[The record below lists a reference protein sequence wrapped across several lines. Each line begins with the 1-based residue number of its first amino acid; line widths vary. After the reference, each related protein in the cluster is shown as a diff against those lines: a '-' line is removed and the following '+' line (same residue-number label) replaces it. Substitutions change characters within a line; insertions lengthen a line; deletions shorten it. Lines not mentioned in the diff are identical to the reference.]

1 MGNSLQDQLLRA
13 GLANKKQGVKAR
25 KALNNKQK
33 LKASGKAVD
42 DEAAQ
47 RVKAAAEEKAEK
59 DRQLN
64 REKQQ
69 QLEARAIQAQIIQ
82 LIELNRLEERGDVE
96 FSYTAESVIRTIMVT
111 PRQQKGLVNGQLAL
125 VRAGSQEHSERVEL
139 VSAKVVEKI
148 AERDSTAIVLHNQRD
163 EEEPIDDEYAD
174 YQVPDDLMW

>member
-33 LKASGKAVD
+33 MKASGKAVE
-42 DEAAQ
+42 DEAERRA
-47 RVKAAAEEKAEK
+47 KEAAEEKAEK
-59 DRQLN
+59 DRELN
-64 REKQQ
+64 RQKQQ

-82 LIELNRLEERGDVE
+82 LIELNRLDERGDIE
-96 FSYTAESVIRTIMVT
+96 FSYTSESVIRTIMVT
-111 PRQQKGLVNGQLAL
+111 GRQQKGLVNGQLAL
-125 VRAGSQEHSERVEL
+125 VMARDRVEM
-139 VSAKVVEKI
+139 VPATVVEKI
-148 AERDSTAIVLHNQRD
+148 AERDSSAVVLHNQRD